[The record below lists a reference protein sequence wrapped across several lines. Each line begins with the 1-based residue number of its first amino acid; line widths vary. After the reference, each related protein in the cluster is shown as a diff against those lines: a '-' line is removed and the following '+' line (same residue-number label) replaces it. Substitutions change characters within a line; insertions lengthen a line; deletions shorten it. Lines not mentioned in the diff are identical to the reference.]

1 MTYAAPLDDMRFVL
15 NRLAGLPEIATL
27 PGFEDADPDLV
38 EAILIEAGRFAG
50 EVLAPLNST
59 GDRQGCRWFDG
70 KVATPDGFP
79 AAYQQFIE
87 GGWHSMPASTDIGGQ
102 GMPALVSS
110 AVAEMW
116 KSANLAFSLCQM
128 LTMGAVEAL
137 VNHASDTLKKRLCSP
152 IPRNP
157 PTPTTRDP
165 MLPFVLMIRSSIL
178 PSFSL
183 AWL

>member
-27 PGFEDADPDLV
+27 PGFEDADPELV

-128 LTMGAVEAL
+128 LTMGAVR
-137 VNHASDTLKKRLCSP
+137 HS
-152 IPRNP
+152 
-157 PTPTTRDP
+157 
-165 MLPFVLMIRSSIL
+165 
-178 PSFSL
+178 
-183 AWL
+183 

>member
-1 MTYAAPLDDMRFVL
+1 MTYAAPLNDMRFVL

-27 PGFEDADPDLV
+27 PGFEDADPELV
-38 EAILIEAGRFAG
+38 EAILIEAGRFAS

-102 GMPALVSS
+102 GMPALVSGES
-110 AVAEMW
+110 GE
-116 KSANLAFSLCQM
+116 F
-128 LTMGAVEAL
+128 
-137 VNHASDTLKKRLCSP
+137 NHAAMRLARYSSSQP
-152 IPRNP
+152 AVLR
-157 PTPTTRDP
+157 RRR
-165 MLPFVLMIRSSIL
+165 MESLPGALRVRL
-178 PSFSL
+178 
-183 AWL
+183 